1 VRYPPTWYVTDRP
14 LIFVTSP
21 VQVLAV
27 AASYP
32 LPRSNAGAD
41 GCEPAEALQRMPAD
55 GAFIYGRGYGDAP
68 AVRLG
73 SAYAFPPQPR
83 HFALRHLAQY
93 ECMGRSYMVTFSA
106 AGQALQVLDSLRAG
120 R

>member
-1 VRYPPTWYVTDRP
+1 MATRP
-14 LIFVTSP
+14 RCGF
-21 VQVLAV
+21 
-27 AASYP
+27 
-32 LPRSNAGAD
+32 
-41 GCEPAEALQRMPAD
+41 
-55 GAFIYGRGYGDAP
+55 
-68 AVRLG
+68 G

-106 AGQALQVLDSLRAG
+106 AGQALQALDSFRAG